1 MNREPSLD
9 SQGTTSGRVDWK
21 GTDRY
26 EVRRCIGAGST
37 GTVYEAFDVDRG
49 RTIALKRL
57 RHFSPATLYL
67 FKREFRTLADFHHP
81 NLVTFHELVATEAH
95 DVFFTMELVRGAE
108 FVKYVRPAGAPDFD
122 RLRAAL
128 RQLVEGVQELHAGG
142 KLHRDIKPSNVLV
155 TREGRVVLL
164 DFGVATEVSSG
175 HEMSVPEHQPV
186 VGTVAYMAPEQAAG
200 ETPTPASDWY
210 SVGAIL
216 FEALVGSPLFVG
228 SVADVLRM
236 KSTVD
241 SLPPSRCAENVPPDL
256 DALCGALLQ
265 RAADMRPTGREILRW
280 LGVSGSGQAPRLPT
294 SRGGTSDRT
303 RLTGGDEQLAELH
316 RAFDVMRTGQS
327 LTVRLR
333 GPSGMGESTLVSDFL
348 DDVSTHSGALVLRGR
363 AYERESVPYKAID
376 SWVDALSLHLLALS
390 DAGEELAL
398 PADIWALAR
407 LFPVLRRVPEI
418 ADVKEQVIGDPHRV
432 RRRAF
437 AALRELLLTLAEERP
452 TVVYLADAHWG
463 DADSAALLLNV
474 LRPPHAPP
482 FLLVM
487 TYLEEEE
494 QTSPFLAELRAA
506 WPPGADA
513 RDLAVPPLG
522 ADDARRFALAS
533 LGADGEISLE
543 LSVGERLKLLPEGA
557 RLLLETIAVSG
568 RPLPLATLALAT
580 GTDTGI
586 DEPLELLREQR
597 LVRVGL
603 RNRREVVDVV
613 HEGVGAIIV
622 SLLSAT
628 RVRDHHG
635 RLARALENAE
645 DADPEAIAVHLLGA
659 GEKDRAG
666 PFAER
671 AARQAVAQM
680 AFERAIRLYW
690 MALERADPRSPN
702 ARRLRVHLAEALVLA
717 GRSAEAA
724 RAYLD
729 AADGAPGVERVEL
742 ERAAAEQ
749 LLISGRIDE
758 GATVLHR
765 VLAAIG
771 MKAPRSTW
779 SAVFWLIMY
788 RLRLAV
794 FGLRFQERKPEE
806 VTSEDRLRIEALH
819 AVAMGFAVV
828 DVILGACVQARLL
841 LLSLRAGDTLQILR
855 AACIEATQRASTGGT
870 PGAGERAVLAV
881 ATRLA
886 ARIGTPEAHALLDG
900 AHGLGLFLRGRWKD
914 ARDALEG
921 MSAKMPYGRSSLQS
935 NGQLFGLR
943 SLYFSGDLHELCRRH
958 ARTMADA
965 RDRGDLFTSVNLA
978 ATTMITTHLVADD
991 PGGARRQ
998 LHEAIVQWSQTGFFV
1013 QHWQAMVFEPDIDLY
1028 SGNGAQAYD
1037 RFVRD
1042 QLALKRS
1049 LLLNVQFIRGITLY
1063 TQGRCAAAS
1072 IDARPATRRDRI
1084 AETRRAGQQL
1094 QREGMPWTAPL
1105 AAMVTALAENAEG
1118 NRAAAAAQLRIAIA
1132 SAEAAGMP
1140 MHAMAAR
1147 YCLGGLLGGDEGREL
1162 TSTAHAAMTA
1172 QTIRNPERWVGIYLP
1187 GSWTGAPFQERHT
1200 SDQE

>member
-1 MNREPSLD
+1 MNREPSPE
-9 SQGTTSGRVDWK
+9 GPHSGRVDWK
-21 GTDRY
+21 GTERY

-49 RTIALKRL
+49 RTVALKRL
-57 RHFSPATLYL
+57 RHFSPAMLYL

-81 NLVTFHELVATEAH
+81 NLVTFHELVATETH

-108 FVKYVRPAGAPDFD
+108 FVKYVRQGGRPDFD
-122 RLRAAL
+122 RVRAAL

-164 DFGVATEVSSG
+164 DFGVATEVGSG
-175 HEMSVPEHQPV
+175 HDMSAPERQQQQPV
-186 VGTVAYMAPEQAAG
+186 VGTVAYMAPEQAVG
-200 ETPTPASDWY
+200 ETPTAASDWY
-210 SVGAIL
+210 SVGAVL

-241 SLPPSRCAENVPPDL
+241 SPPPSRCAENVPPDL

-280 LGVSGSGQAPRLPT
+280 LGVSGSGQAPRLPGA
-294 SRGGTSDRT
+294 RGDAPTTT
-303 RLTGGDEQLAELH
+303 RLTGGDEELAELH
-316 RAFDVMRTGQS
+316 QAFEAMRGGLP

-333 GPSGMGESTLVSDFL
+333 GPSGVGESSLVSDFL

-376 SWVDALSLHLLALS
+376 SWVDALSLHLLTLS
-390 DAGEELAL
+390 DAGEKLAL
-398 PADIWALAR
+398 PADIWVLAR

-418 ADVKEQVIGDPHRV
+418 ADIKEQAIGDPQRI

-463 DADSAALLLNV
+463 DADSAALLLDV

-482 FLLVM
+482 LLLVM

-494 QTSPFLAELRAA
+494 HNSPFLAELRAS
-506 WPPGADA
+506 WPRGAEA
-513 RDLAVPPLG
+513 RDLAVPPLD
-522 ADDARRFALAS
+522 ADHARRAALAL
-533 LGADGEISLE
+533 LGADGETSLE
-543 LSVGERLKLLPEGA
+543 QSVRERFERLPEGA
-557 RLLLETIAVSG
+557 RTLLETIAVSG
-568 RPLPLATLALAT
+568 RPLPLATLGLAAEAN
-580 GTDTGI
+580 GI
-586 DEPLELLREQR
+586 DEPIERLREQR

-603 RNRREVVDVV
+603 RNRREVVDVA
-613 HEGVGAIIV
+613 HERVGAVIV

-635 RLARALENAE
+635 RLARALEAAD

-666 PFAER
+666 PYAER

-690 MALERADPRSPN
+690 MALERTTADSTSASAD
-702 ARRLRVHLAEALVLA
+702 ARRLRVHLAETLVLA

-729 AADGAPGVERVEL
+729 AVDGAPGVEQVEL

-749 LLISGRIDE
+749 LLISGRMDE
-758 GATVLHR
+758 GAAVLHR

-779 SAVFWLIMY
+779 SAVFWLILY

-794 FGLRFQERKPEE
+794 FGLRFEERRPED
-806 VTSEDRLRIEALH
+806 VKTEDRLRIEALH

-855 AACIEATQRASTGGT
+855 AASIEATQRASAGGSV
-870 PGAGERAVLAV
+870 GSGERAVLAV

-886 ARIGTPEAHALLDG
+886 ERIGSSEAHAFVDG
-900 AHGLGLFLRGRWKD
+900 ARGLGLFLRGHWK
-914 ARDALEG
+914 ASREALEA
-921 MSAKMPYGRSSLQS
+921 MNAKMPYGRSSLQS

-943 SLYFSGDLHELCRRH
+943 SLYFSGELHELCRRH

-978 ATTMITTHLVADD
+978 ATTMITTHLLADD
-991 PGGARRQ
+991 PDGARRQ
-998 LHEAIVQWSQTGFFV
+998 LHEAIAQWSQTGFFV

-1042 QLALKRS
+1042 QPALKRS

-1063 TQGRCAAAS
+1063 TRGRCAAAS
-1072 IDARPATRRDRI
+1072 IGARPATRRARI
-1084 AETRRAGQQL
+1084 AETRRSASEL
-1094 QREGMPWTAPL
+1094 EEEGMAWTAPL
-1105 AAMVTALAENAEG
+1105 AAIVMALAENAEG
-1118 NRAAAAAQLRIAIA
+1118 NSAAAAAALRVAITG
-1132 SAEAAGMP
+1132 AESAGMS
-1140 MHAMAAR
+1140 MHATAAR
-1147 YCLGGLLGGDEGREL
+1147 YRLGGLVGGEEGAEL
-1162 TSTAHAAMTA
+1162 TRAALAAMTA
-1172 QTIRNPERWVGIYLP
+1172 QTIRNPERWVSIYLP
-1187 GSWTGAPFQERHT
+1187 GSWA
-1200 SDQE
+1200 S